1 MPETFTRWDAA
12 NYLKTEEDARLY
24 LASCAEED
32 PGDGSLIRI
41 ALADVA
47 RSGLA
52 GGLARE
58 ADITNGALRESQP
71 DDSAPSFASVMRIFS
86 SLGLRVR
93 LTE

>member
-32 PGDGSLIRI
+32 SGDGRLTRL

-47 RSGLA
+47 RAGLA

-58 ADITNGALRESQP
+58 ADAAGGAGQ
-71 DDSAPSFASVMRIFS
+71 DDKPTGRTTAK
-86 SLGLRVR
+86 
-93 LTE
+93 

>member
-32 PGDGSLIRI
+32 SGDGSLLRL

-47 RSGLA
+47 RAGLA
-52 GGLARE
+52 RARE
-58 ADITNGALRESQP
+58 ADAESGETQ
-71 DDSAPSFASVMRIFS
+71 AN
-86 SLGLRVR
+86 
-93 LTE
+93 